1 METLHFDLD
10 VRSVP
15 PPEPQGSAAVTA
27 ISTGETQQY
36 VAFRVGSA
44 HCCIAADSL
53 SEVTQPLPVSRLP
66 GSPSEI
72 VGIAPL
78 RENVLGVLNLQK
90 VLGASICD
98 LPSKPKFLILA
109 AKEGMSLL
117 AIRVDEMNGVLT
129 LDPSSFEVSRNIAPC
144 LAGTLQHQDK
154 EVLCLDANLL
164 RNLIETKTENP
175 SIQNISS

>member
-1 METLHFDLD
+1 METLHFDID

-15 PPEPQGSAAVTA
+15 PPEPQGSAAATA
-27 ISTGETQQY
+27 IRTGETRQY

-72 VGIAPL
+72 AGIAPL
-78 RENVLGVLNLQK
+78 RENVLAVIDLHK
-90 VLGASICD
+90 VLDASISD
-98 LPSKPKFLILA
+98 LPSKPKFLVLA
-109 AKEGMSLL
+109 AKEGLSLF
-117 AIRVDEMNGVLT
+117 AIPVDEMNGVLT
-129 LDPSSFEVSRNIAPC
+129 VDPSSFEGSRNIVPC

-154 EVLCLDANLL
+154 EVHCLDANLL
-164 RNLIETKTENP
+164 RNLIETKTEN
-175 SIQNISS
+175 S